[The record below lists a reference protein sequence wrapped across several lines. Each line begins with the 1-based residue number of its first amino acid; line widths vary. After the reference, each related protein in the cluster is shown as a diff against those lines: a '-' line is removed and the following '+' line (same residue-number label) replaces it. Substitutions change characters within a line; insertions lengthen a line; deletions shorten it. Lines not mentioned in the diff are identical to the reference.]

1 MINSYDCDIDISSL
15 ITLEDAIDTFGLG
28 PNGGNLVL
36 SYLSKKKKKK
46 KKKKEKLKLIHN
58 YIIIYIY
65 IFNNI
70 NYINYITKIK
80 KFY

>member
-46 KKKKEKLKLIHN
+46 KKKKR
-58 YIIIYIY
+58 
-65 IFNNI
+65 
-70 NYINYITKIK
+70 KIK
-80 KFY
+80 TYS